1 MGVGDAGKF
10 TGFSRIYG
18 FPEGGGAARGH
29 LGHGSAL
36 PGFLGP
42 HGYVL
47 VSDKETRTERRSCLG

>member
-1 MGVGDAGKF
+1 MLESSPASATFTEPLRGV
-10 TGFSRIYG
+10 
-18 FPEGGGAARGH
+18 GAARGD

-47 VSDKETRTERRSCLG
+47 VTDKEARTERWPCLG